1 MVCPSYGL
9 TKTPSLPSAS
19 CFSSSLLFVQQRC
32 ASSVHH
38 QPTPIQPSRV
48 FKGRKTGT
56 NSSRSP
62 SLARRRGCLLE
73 STLSAETR
81 RSPDQRSF
89 RSTQSIM
96 SEPLTK
102 VDSAVQ
108 GIDVAPKEV
117 KETKHRRA
125 SSAAANGVM
134 NINDLGKWSPR
145 RCTHGLEA
153 TVRRAVVDSPVC
165 RGQWD

>member
-19 CFSSSLLFVQQRC
+19 CFSPSLLFVQQRC

-48 FKGRKTGT
+48 FKGRKADI
-56 NSSRSP
+56 NSSCSP

-73 STLSAETR
+73 SVLSAETR
-81 RSPDQRSF
+81 RSPDKSSF
-89 RSTQSIM
+89 RSRQTIM

-125 SSAAANGVM
+125 SSSANGVM
-134 NINDLGKWSPR
+134 NINDLGKWCPQ
-145 RCTHGLEA
+145 RCTHGPEA
-153 TVRRAVVDSPVC
+153 SRCRTVVDFPVC